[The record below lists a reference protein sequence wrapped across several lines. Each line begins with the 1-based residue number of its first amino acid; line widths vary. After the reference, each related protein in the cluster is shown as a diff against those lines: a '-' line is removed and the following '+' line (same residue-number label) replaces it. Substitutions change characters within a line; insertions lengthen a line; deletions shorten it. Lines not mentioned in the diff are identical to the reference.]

1 MNVYH
6 QLYFV
11 YLNED
16 GVDPGTNNTPRP
28 PITGKRTARSYHYI
42 SINLRIPL
50 LQNMHFSFYLHLN
63 EL

>member
-1 MNVYH
+1 MFTD

-16 GVDPGTNNTPRP
+16 GVDPGSNNTPRP

-42 SINLRIPL
+42 PML
-50 LQNMHFSFYLHLN
+50 L
-63 EL
+63 